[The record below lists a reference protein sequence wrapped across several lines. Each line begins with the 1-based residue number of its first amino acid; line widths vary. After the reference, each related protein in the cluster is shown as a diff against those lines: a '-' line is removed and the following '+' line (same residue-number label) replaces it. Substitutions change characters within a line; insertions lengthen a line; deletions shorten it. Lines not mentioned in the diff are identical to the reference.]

1 MGWRDSRGAVDGLLI
16 MRILAFENGTIR
28 VGVAVSD
35 ELGMVARPLEFILAA
50 MVMRSAGGLEYVRCG
65 SSH

>member
-1 MGWRDSRGAVDGLLI
+1 MI